1 MIMNESLSYLDRL
14 AQRARQEQA
23 PQGDVAMK
31 VIGRLPPRRGSIVKP
46 LLVFGAV
53 YAAAASVAV
62 VYGLTLLDA
71 MNDPLVSV
79 FQEAVLM
86 MP

>member
-1 MIMNESLSYLDRL
+1 MTMSDSLSYLDRL

-23 PQGDVAMK
+23 PQGDVATK
-31 VIGRLPPRRGSIVKP
+31 VIGRLPPRRGSFIKP

-62 VYGLTLLDA
+62 VFGLTLFSA
-71 MNDPLVSV
+71 MNDPLVSL

>member
-1 MIMNESLSYLDRL
+1 MNESHSYLDRL

-23 PQGDVAMK
+23 PQGDVATR
-31 VIGRLPPRRGSIVKP
+31 VIGRLPPRRSSFIKP

-62 VYGLTLLDA
+62 VYGLTLLGA
-71 MNDPLVSV
+71 MNDPLVSLL
-79 FQEAVLM
+79 QEAVLM

>member
-1 MIMNESLSYLDRL
+1 MTMNESLSYLDRL

-31 VIGRLPPRRGSIVKP
+31 VIGRLPPRRGSFTKP
-46 LLVFGAV
+46 LLVLGAV

-62 VYGLTLLDA
+62 VYGLTLLGT
-71 MNDPLVSV
+71 MNDPLVSLL
-79 FQEAVLM
+79 QEAVQM

>member
-1 MIMNESLSYLDRL
+1 MNESLSYLDKL

-23 PQGDVAMK
+23 PQGDVAMQ
-31 VIGRLPPRRGSIVKP
+31 VIGRLAPRRNALIKP
-46 LLVFGAV
+46 LLVLGGV

-62 VYGLTLLDA
+62 VYGLTLYSA
-71 MNDPLVSV
+71 MNDPLVLL

>member
-1 MIMNESLSYLDRL
+1 MNESMSYLDRL
-14 AQRARQEQA
+14 AKRARQEQA

-31 VIGRLPPRRGSIVKP
+31 VIGRLPPRRGSLVKP

-62 VYGLTLLDA
+62 VYGLTLLGA
-71 MNDPLVSV
+71 MNDPLVSL